1 MIESVQARQ
10 RGAFN
15 FADHYDNLCALQD
28 SVPLPSVKAH
38 LGQGVVDINGDRV
51 RLTDWQPIINT
62 IKINKSLQ
70 FIAVRS
76 YYQHPTEDE
85 AKKTPIMKRKLP
97 SIRSKEITH
106 RLVKALKEC
115 LFVSPTLTC
124 IELQGLALR
133 ERDIQVFVKG
143 LLKSTVL
150 RHVSLEYCRIG
161 DLGLEV
167 LCKGLKNTKNINSV
181 NLTGCSLS
189 SRGAELLAAVIKHQG
204 MQRHNEAWRDSLR
217 YRRPDLDRMSGIRRI
232 TANNNPMLG
241 DDGAKVLA
249 EALKDD
255 LWLKA
260 LDLQSCGIGAT
271 GAKSFL
277 DVLRY
282 NTTIVVLDLRMNPLI
297 NRELLH
303 SVMEQLMLNC
313 KGEDSEY
320 KWIKVEELEDQ
331 TAKLAV
337 KTRRRAT
344 KVLNSSLGKKTTIK
358 VTPTSAKRKGKARC
372 VSRKLDVEPSPG
384 LPWRTAAR
392 ANRFR
397 GHPPDTSKFLTQP
410 SPDVSTSLL
419 FNPPDKSN
427 ESRTSIAASANPSAE
442 AGLSSSRSR
451 LIEAAA
457 AEAMK
462 KLEDSHLSLDLTN
475 EKEVLIELEQMRR
488 HLKEERTARA
498 KADQRVLQLM
508 LENRRLHE
516 TIEVLE
522 KCQQPSHRLLEDESF
537 LESIE
542 TSFKQ
547 FHGFIDMLKEAG
559 LGQLVTMAGLDQ
571 SKMPF
576 SQSQKTVDPVLK
588 QYSNGKISSP
598 PYANLPAGSSEARH
612 YQKPNGHSVQMSR
625 DIPKDPTMQS
635 SIYVDESELAR
646 QEADELYSRLVKE
659 TRGVLNQDS
668 QASVWTKPGDIT
680 KSGKI
685 TEGVDKFSSNPTHFM
700 DDSQVIAADDSLL
713 QVDPE
718 GGAQILE
725 SSALEYQ
732 AESESDQQEQDSE
745 DNPDESNDDF

>member
-1 MIESVQARQ
+1 
-10 RGAFN
+10 
-15 FADHYDNLCALQD
+15 
-28 SVPLPSVKAH
+28 
-38 LGQGVVDINGDRV
+38 
-51 RLTDWQPIINT
+51 
-62 IKINKSLQ
+62 
-70 FIAVRS
+70 
-76 YYQHPTEDE
+76 
-85 AKKTPIMKRKLP
+85 
-97 SIRSKEITH
+97 
-106 RLVKALKEC
+106 
-115 LFVSPTLTC
+115 
-124 IELQGLALR
+124 
-133 ERDIQVFVKG
+133 
-143 LLKSTVL
+143 
-150 RHVSLEYCRIG
+150 
-161 DLGLEV
+161 
-167 LCKGLKNTKNINSV
+167 
-181 NLTGCSLS
+181 
-189 SRGAELLAAVIKHQG
+189 

-297 NRELLH
+297 SKYYLSLLDSCKSGGQFFH
-303 SVMEQLMLNC
+303 ILNSPWLKNSRDLRLKRSSVFT
-313 KGEDSEY
+313 Y
-320 KWIKVEELEDQ
+320 KWIKVEEPEDQ

-358 VTPTSAKRKGKARC
+358 SQSISCVCCGNRVTPTSAKRKGKARC
-372 VSRKLDVEPSPG
+372 VSRKLDIEPSPG

-427 ESRTSIAASANPSAE
+427 ESRTSIAASANTNAE

-522 KCQQPSHRLLEDESF
+522 KCQQPSHRLLDDESF

-547 FHGFIDMLKEAG
+547 FHAFIDMLKEAG

-588 QYSNGKISSP
+588 QHSNGKISSP
-598 PYANLPAGSSEARH
+598 PYASLPAGSSEARH

-680 KSGKI
+680 K
-685 TEGVDKFSSNPTHFM
+685 
-700 DDSQVIAADDSLL
+700 
-713 QVDPE
+713 
-718 GGAQILE
+718 
-725 SSALEYQ
+725 
-732 AESESDQQEQDSE
+732 
-745 DNPDESNDDF
+745 